1 MMNKDYGKN
10 KKAMSYLSL
19 ITSMLIFG
27 TIGIA
32 VRETGLPSG
41 FIAAVRG
48 AIGAFFMLPLILLR
62 GRRPS
67 FSAMRRNLP
76 LLIISGAFIGFNWIL
91 LFESY
96 RYTTVATATVL
107 YYTAPIFVAFLSPL
121 LLGTR
126 TGPRRIL
133 LILSAVV
140 GMLLLSEVWLIDFS
154 ADSYLG
160 YPLALGAA
168 VLYASV
174 TLLNKKMKDI
184 SAEDKTL
191 FQLAVAGAVVLPYT
205 LLTESVSAEMLN
217 PLSIAILLLIGV
229 LHTGIAYALY
239 FGSLDALPADSVAV
253 LSYVDPIFAVI
264 LSIVLLEEPM
274 SLLSAV
280 GAVIILVSAV
290 LLERL
295 PEQLKKEADK
305 D

>member
-32 VRETGLPSG
+32 VRKTGLPSG

-48 AIGAFFMLPLILLR
+48 AIGALFMLPMMLLH

-67 FSAMRRNLP
+67 FSAMRRNLI

-107 YYTAPIFVAFLSPL
+107 YYTAPIFVALLSPL

-126 TGPRRIL
+126 AGPSRLL
-133 LILSAVV
+133 LILLAVV

-154 ADSYLG
+154 ADSYVG

-229 LHTGIAYALY
+229 LHTGVAYSLY

-264 LSIVLLEEPM
+264 LSIILLEEPM
-274 SLLSAV
+274 SLFSAL
-280 GAVIILVSAV
+280 GAVIILISAV
-290 LLERL
+290 ILERL
-295 PEQLKKEADK
+295 PEKPKKEADK
-305 D
+305 A